1 MKRPFHAAVCG
12 RNNMNKSANILISAA
27 ALITLCGCGAEQAV
41 KKTADSFWN
50 EMSAGELE
58 NAKNYVTPGMFDSF
72 DSMSS
77 AADSLITISHE
88 FEISE
93 EAQKAIDEF
102 SSNIVR
108 VTYGDHKIISLK
120 EISADEYEVIVS
132 LQIASPASLQGALE
146 GVDYQAH
153 VDEYQNE
160 ILDIMASEGLDQAYS
175 RMYELIF
182 TYLNDNLNQI
192 ASGLQY
198 YDQKAK
204 MTLVKKDRKWLIE
217 KIDESGSPE

>member
-1 MKRPFHAAVCG
+1 
-12 RNNMNKSANILISAA
+12 MNKMIKILISAA
-27 ALITLCGCGAEQAV
+27 AVITLCGCSAQSTV
-41 KKTADSFWN
+41 KKTVDSFWN

-58 NAKNYVTPGMFDSF
+58 KAKSHVTPEMFASF

-77 AADSLITISHE
+77 AADHLITISQE

-93 EAQKAIDEF
+93 KAQKTIDEF

-108 VTYGDHKIISLK
+108 VTYGDHKILSLK

-153 VDEYQNE
+153 ADEYEEE
-160 ILDIMASEGLDQAYS
+160 ILEIIAAEGLDQGYS

-192 ASGLQY
+192 AAGLQY
-198 YDQKAK
+198 YDQNTK
-204 MTLVKKDRKWLIE
+204 MTVVKKDRKWLIK
-217 KIDESGSPE
+217 KIDESASPE